1 MNLKERVKSYLIH
14 HFGYS
19 PEVVLE
25 NHHLCHM
32 ASSYYPSGFKK
43 AMIIS
48 VDGVGDK
55 VSTAL
60 GVGIA
65 NKIKTFETKGLDQSL
80 GIFYQ
85 SMTQILGFNGVGDEY
100 KLMGMSAYGKKKINL
115 KKIIKFKN
123 FDYKINQ
130 SFYRKKL
137 NYLFFFNF
145 SEPRYN
151 TSIINMSNNF
161 KRRYSNEKFNSFH
174 KDLAY
179 SIQQYYEDAIIGLAK
194 RLFLKTGITNLCLA
208 GGCALNSVANMKL
221 RNLSFIDKIFIQPAA
236 SDQGTA
242 LGAVMLGS
250 MRKYKKISP
259 IKNYYLGQ
267 NFSDDQI
274 LKELKLF
281 NVKYKKLNNRNFFDC

>member
-1 MNLKERVKSYLIH
+1 MGRRRIQINGH
-14 HFGYS
+14 
-19 PEVVLE
+19 
-25 NHHLCHM
+25 
-32 ASSYYPSGFKK
+32 
-43 AMIIS
+43 
-48 VDGVGDK
+48 
-55 VSTAL
+55 VSL
-60 GVGIA
+60 W
-65 NKIKTFETKGLDQSL
+65 
-80 GIFYQ
+80 
-85 SMTQILGFNGVGDEY
+85 
-100 KLMGMSAYGKKKINL
+100 KKKIN

-137 NYLFFFNF
+137 NYLNF

-250 MRKYKKISP
+250 MR
-259 IKNYYLGQ
+259 
-267 NFSDDQI
+267 
-274 LKELKLF
+274 
-281 NVKYKKLNNRNFFDC
+281 V